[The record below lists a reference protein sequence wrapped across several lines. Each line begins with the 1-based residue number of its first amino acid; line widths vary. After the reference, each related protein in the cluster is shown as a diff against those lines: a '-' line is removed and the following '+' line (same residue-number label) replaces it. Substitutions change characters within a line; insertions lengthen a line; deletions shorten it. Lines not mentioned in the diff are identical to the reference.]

1 MNYNVN
7 WTYGGDGSKKGGG
20 YAALHGCQG
29 DTVTFNFAGGP
40 HNVVELDYSVA
51 KSERT
56 AWLCVSRCPC
66 NAKSVRKASAS
77 SNCFSGACCAVGR
90 THLLGG

>member
-1 MNYNVN
+1 MLQIAGSNVNYNVN

-51 KSERT
+51 KSERRV
-56 AWLCVSRCPC
+56 AFWHAAGPV
-66 NAKSVRKASAS
+66 NGKVHA
-77 SNCFSGACCAVGR
+77 
-90 THLLGG
+90 

>member
-7 WTYGGDGSKKGGG
+7 WTYGGDGSKHGGG

-29 DTVTFNFAGGP
+29 DTVTFNFAGGV

-51 KSERT
+51 KS
-56 AWLCVSRCPC
+56 ASRHVTTCMLAQSPELITGMH
-66 NAKSVRKASAS
+66 AIA
-77 SNCFSGACCAVGR
+77 
-90 THLLGG
+90 HP